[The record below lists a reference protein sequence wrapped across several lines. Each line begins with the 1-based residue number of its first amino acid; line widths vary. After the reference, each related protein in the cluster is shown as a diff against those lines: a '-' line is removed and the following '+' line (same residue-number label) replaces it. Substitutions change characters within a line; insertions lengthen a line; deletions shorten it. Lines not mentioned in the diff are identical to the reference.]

1 MVQVIKNLPANA
13 GDKKDG
19 GSNSGLGR
27 SLGKG
32 KWQPTSV
39 FLFGKSHGW
48 RSLAGYIVHGVAK
61 SQTQLVRMHVQNK
74 TTENKETTTKNN

>member
-1 MVQVIKNLPANA
+1 MAEVIKNLPANA

-19 GSNSGLGR
+19 GSNPGLGR

-39 FLFGKSHGW
+39 FLFEKSHGR

-61 SQTQLVRMHVQNK
+61 SWT
-74 TTENKETTTKNN
+74 